1 MGDSSLRLD
10 EGKDFVVMF
19 YNLLQFGEICNLN
32 NFVVDYTE
40 RMWYNKHKDSRGTAN
55 EFLELS
61 FNT

>member
-32 NFVVDYTE
+32 NLVVDYTE
-40 RMWYNKHKDSRGTAN
+40 RMWYNKYKDSRGQQMN
-55 EFLELS
+55 S
-61 FNT
+61 

>member
-19 YNLLQFGEICNLN
+19 YNLLQFWEICNLN
-32 NFVVDYTE
+32 NFMVDNTE
-40 RMWYNKHKDSRGTAN
+40 RMWYNKYKDSRGAAN

>member
-40 RMWYNKHKDSRGTAN
+40 RMWYNKYKDSRGQQMN
-55 EFLELS
+55 S
-61 FNT
+61 

>member
-32 NFVVDYTE
+32 NFMVDNTE
-40 RMWYNKHKDSRGTAN
+40 RMWYNKYKDSRGQQMN
-55 EFLELS
+55 S
-61 FNT
+61 